1 VIVTVTGRV
10 FVVVNLVLVIAD
22 VEVEVEE
29 AGAKLTVA
37 VPVAGGMET
46 ETADTDD
53 DHHSQGRAGQPGTS
67 DHGSAEASHLGSPRS
82 FYRNRR
88 ASRQRVGMKG
98 RGWMFL
104 WLVSVTTLV
113 FRANYGWRIL

>member
-1 VIVTVTGRV
+1 MIVIVVGWV
-10 FVVVNLVLVIAD
+10 IVAVILVLVIAD

-53 DHHSQGRAGQPGTS
+53 GQHAQGWAGQPGIS
-67 DHGSAEASHLGSPRS
+67 DHGSAEAPHIETPR
-82 FYRNRR
+82 
-88 ASRQRVGMKG
+88 
-98 RGWMFL
+98 
-104 WLVSVTTLV
+104 
-113 FRANYGWRIL
+113 